1 MKQAIILASFGVSD
15 PKIRADTLDL
25 IESEIRQNFSEIE
38 VIQTFTSN
46 SIRQSLGMT
55 SIDDLLRQFAEK
67 KVERTIILP
76 ILLTPGEEYYN
87 KILSAGDSF
96 VSKSNAMRIL
106 TLPPVFSDEDEPTEN
121 DLSALDTILQIFPFK
136 LNEELILLGHGSPHE
151 HNPTFETLQEISDQ
165 RAKKSRKKTRINF
178 GVFEPSDYPN
188 FDDVLERL
196 KSHNAKRIL
205 LGSLLISGGS
215 HVEDVLNWK
224 SKLESEGFIVR
235 TETRGLA
242 TFPEFRKIF
251 LNRIQAAQPKEMEK
265 VPLFVQMYGY

>member
-15 PKIRADTLDL
+15 PKIRAETLDL

-38 VIQTFTSN
+38 VVQTFTSN

-136 LNEELILLGHGSPHE
+136 LNEEFQFFC
-151 HNPTFETLQEISDQ
+151 NFTEI
-165 RAKKSRKKTRINF
+165 
-178 GVFEPSDYPN
+178 
-188 FDDVLERL
+188 
-196 KSHNAKRIL
+196 
-205 LGSLLISGGS
+205 
-215 HVEDVLNWK
+215 
-224 SKLESEGFIVR
+224 
-235 TETRGLA
+235 
-242 TFPEFRKIF
+242 
-251 LNRIQAAQPKEMEK
+251 
-265 VPLFVQMYGY
+265 